1 MLLPLKNISH
11 RRSLTLLTQ
20 KFNFV
25 LYGYAPRWT
34 KPYRLN
40 KQKNSLPKRPLQF
53 EIDTSLFKFKC
64 VLDPTACG
72 LCAQFSNMHM
82 F

>member
-1 MLLPLKNISH
+1 MLLPLKNVSH
-11 RRSLTLLTQ
+11 RSLTLLTQ
-20 KFNFV
+20 KCNFV
-25 LYGYAPRWT
+25 LWICSKMDKA
-34 KPYRLN
+34 LSA
-40 KQKNSLPKRPLQF
+40 KQAKNSLPKRPLQF

-82 F
+82 FKM